1 MCPINCPHK
10 ISPFLHHRQ
19 FGQRFSFPFTFQFN
33 TMCQDT
39 SNNHIAF
46 MTIFYDCTFYGKW
59 QTIFCLISCLC
70 LLSWVKWRSYYKNL
84 KQWILCYEQNKP
96 VNVVDFTLL
105 FYIYDLEIISSASS
119 LPNVTCILHCS
130 ITKDVLW

>member
-59 QTIFCLISCLC
+59 QTLFCLISCFC
-70 LLSWVKWRSYYKNL
+70 LLSWVKCRSYYKN
-84 KQWILCYEQNKP
+84 LCYEQNKP
-96 VNVVDFTLL
+96 INVVKLL
-105 FYIYDLEIISSASS
+105 FAILHLWFRIISSASS
-119 LPNVTCILHCS
+119 TPNVTCIMHCS
-130 ITKDVLW
+130 ITKDVL